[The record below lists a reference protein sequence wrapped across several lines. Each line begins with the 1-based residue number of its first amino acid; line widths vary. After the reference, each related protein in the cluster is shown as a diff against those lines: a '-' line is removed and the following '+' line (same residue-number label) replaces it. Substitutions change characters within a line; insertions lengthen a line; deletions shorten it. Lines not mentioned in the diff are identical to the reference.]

1 LLFHPRLSG
10 TTLLQVFMAWTS
22 TSFWN
27 VLDTVLA
34 VAVGARVVLE
44 FTRELQR
51 TTQWS
56 GSKSSMK
63 ESYLTSPKIF
73 DPSSFPLV
81 ELKVFTSYIW
91 QDCAS
96 EFKIVDEIFE
106 LVASVTPYLVFLLA
120 IYANW
125 SRLCKFFAWT
135 MVCYLSW
142 ARMIVVY
149 ACWAAWSWDH
159 NL

>member
-1 LLFHPRLSG
+1 
-10 TTLLQVFMAWTS
+10 
-22 TSFWN
+22 
-27 VLDTVLA
+27 
-34 VAVGARVVLE
+34 
-44 FTRELQR
+44 
-51 TTQWS
+51 
-56 GSKSSMK
+56 MK

-125 SRLCKFFAWT
+125 SRLCKFFA
-135 MVCYLSW
+135 
-142 ARMIVVY
+142 
-149 ACWAAWSWDH
+149 
-159 NL
+159 